1 MIRAE
6 YWQWWAARTEE
17 NTAVSRQQP
26 VQVRR
31 AYDLPQADDGAR
43 VLVDRLWP
51 RGISKEKAHFTEWC
65 KEVAP
70 STELRKWYAHDPQ
83 RYEQFRE
90 RYLNELQSP
99 DRAAVLGRLRE
110 LAAQGQLT
118 LITASKAASISEAQ
132 VLADLLNEGRS

>member
-1 MIRAE
+1 M
-6 YWQWWAARTEE
+6 
-17 NTAVSRQQP
+17 SRQQP

>member
-70 STELRKWYAHDPQ
+70 STE
-83 RYEQFRE
+83 
-90 RYLNELQSP
+90 
-99 DRAAVLGRLRE
+99 
-110 LAAQGQLT
+110 
-118 LITASKAASISEAQ
+118 
-132 VLADLLNEGRS
+132 